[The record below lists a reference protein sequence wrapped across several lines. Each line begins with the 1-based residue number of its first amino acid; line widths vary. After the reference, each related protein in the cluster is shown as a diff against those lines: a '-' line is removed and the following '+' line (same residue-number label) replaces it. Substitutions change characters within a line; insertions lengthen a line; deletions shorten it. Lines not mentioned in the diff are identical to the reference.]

1 MLVEV
6 AKAGEIAP
14 GGLKCVTAGER
25 EIVVCNCDGRY
36 YAVDRRC
43 GHMNG
48 PLDMGALDGTIL
60 TCPMHHVQFDVT
72 TGEALNRPVPEYID
86 EPLPSRWAQFMSY
99 FGTLMEQVRVCPIK
113 TFLVTIENESIQ
125 VEIDGDQT

>member
-14 GGLKCVTAGER
+14 GGMKFVRAGER

-48 PLDMGALDGTIL
+48 PLEMGALDGTIL

-72 TGEALNRPVPEYID
+72 TGAALNHPIPEHID
-86 EPLPSRWAQFMSY
+86 EPLPSRWAQYMRHFAM
-99 FGTLMEQVRVCPIK
+99 LMQQTSVCNIRTFRVKIDGGA
-113 TFLVTIENESIQ
+113 IQ
-125 VEIDGDQT
+125 VEIE